1 MRVLIVD
8 DHALFADSIRPAVED
23 LGATEILTA
32 ATAAEALVLARLMQP
47 DVILLDLGLPDR
59 SGLSVGREILDTVP
73 AVKLIALTSLRDE
86 NVVREAL
93 RSGFSGYVTKDAS
106 VRRFMS
112 SVRAILGGT
121 VVAPGPARF
130 RPGAGV
136 RTEQERAATM
146 LSQQLTPRELEV
158 LSLLVEG
165 RSGSE
170 IARRLSIS
178 QYTVRTH
185 TQSILSKLQ
194 VHSRLE
200 AAAFAVRHHLVEV
213 RRRPAV

>member
-8 DHALFADSIRPAVED
+8 DHALFADSIRPAIEG
-23 LGATEILTA
+23 LGATEILIA
-32 ATAAEALVLARLMQP
+32 ANAAEGLAFARLMQP

-59 SGLSVGREILDTVP
+59 SGLSVGREMLDSVP
-73 AVKLIALTSLRDE
+73 GVKLVALTSLRDE
-86 NVVREAL
+86 SVIREAL

-106 VRRFMS
+106 IRRFLS
-112 SVRAILGGT
+112 SLGAVLDGK
-121 VVAPGPARF
+121 VVAPGPAPF
-130 RPGAGV
+130 RPAPRA

-146 LSQQLTPRELEV
+146 LAEQLTPRELEV
-158 LSLLVEG
+158 LCLLVEG

-178 QYTVRTH
+178 QYTARTH

-200 AAAFAVRHHLVEV
+200 AAAFAVRNGLVEG
-213 RRRPAV
+213 RRRSAV